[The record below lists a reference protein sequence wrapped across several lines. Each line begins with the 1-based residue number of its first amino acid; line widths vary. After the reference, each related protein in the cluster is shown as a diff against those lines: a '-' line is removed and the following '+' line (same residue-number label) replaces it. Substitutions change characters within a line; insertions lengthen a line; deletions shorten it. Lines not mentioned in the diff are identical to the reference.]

1 MSRYRSYLP
10 LIVMFLAGTAF
21 AVLALSCRAALPFGF
36 VPTSAPSPTAS
47 PTVAAQTLPSPE
59 PTGTMIPSATAPPAA
74 PTDTAEPPPPP
85 QPTRTVEII
94 PIFSPTPQ
102 PTQTPLPATATPIP
116 TTPAV
121 FPDWRGEYFNNAV
134 LSGEPAVVRNDT
146 GLNFDWSSGSPDARL
161 NFDNFSARWTRNQ
174 NFEGGLYRFT
184 LYIDDGVRLFVDG
197 TRVLEDWR
205 DAGNRTVSVDVS
217 LNAGVHGLRVEY
229 YERSGLARA
238 QLDIARV
245 NVNTATAIPA
255 STATMTPI
263 PISTATIAPSVTTSP
278 IPASITPV
286 PFASPTPSATNLPT
300 QLPPPT
306 STPSLTPKPSATQPA
321 PTSTSPSTS
330 TPTLTS
336 TPKTTATETREPTA
350 TATVP
355 LAPTSTS
362 ESSPTVTPS
371 KTTAATP
378 TLTSTPEKPTAE
390 PTATE
395 TATEPVP
402 ATPTHTATATEKP
415 TVVVTHTPTLTATIT
430 RTPRP
435 TRTATPSGGISA
447 AATLNG
453 NRLAISGTSWAPE
466 EEVTVSISTN
476 PEGNDAVMI
485 GQRNANRNGNLRFNI
500 TIKDKDMPAEPFYVI
515 IEGRSG
521 RVIVPTH
528 TGNGS
533 NPTST
538 VTPAPVPEGTIPATP
553 A

>member
-1 MSRYRSYLP
+1 MSRFRSYLP

-36 VPTSAPSPTAS
+36 VPTGVPSPTAS
-47 PTVAAQTLPSPE
+47 PTIAAQTLPSAE

-74 PTDTAEPPPPP
+74 PTDTDTPP

-94 PIFSPTPQ
+94 PIFSPTPA
-102 PTQTPLPATATPIP
+102 PSTSTPPPATTTPVPPSPIP

-134 LSGEPAVVRNDT
+134 LAGEPTVVRNDPN
-146 GLNFDWSSGSPDARL
+146 LNFDWSSGSPDARL

-184 LYIDDGVRLFVDG
+184 FHIDDGVRLFVDG

-205 DAGNRTVSVDVS
+205 DAGNRVVAVDVS
-217 LNAGVHGLRVEY
+217 LNGGVHGLRVEY

-238 QLDIARV
+238 QLEIARV
-245 NVNTATAIPA
+245 NSSTATAIATVTPVPF
-255 STATMTPI
+255 STATT
-263 PISTATIAPSVTTSP
+263 APSATASP
-278 IPASITPV
+278 IPPSLTPV
-286 PFASPTPSATNLPT
+286 PFASPTSTATDVPT

-306 STPSLTPKPSATQPA
+306 STPTLTPVPSETHAA
-321 PTSTSPSTS
+321 PTSTSPPTSTS
-330 TPTLTS
+330 KPTATE
-336 TPKTTATETREPTA
+336 TETREPTA

-362 ESSPTVTPS
+362 EVSPTVTPS
-371 KTTAATP
+371 KTIAA
-378 TLTSTPEKPTAE
+378 

-415 TVVVTHTPTLTATIT
+415 TVAATHTPTSTATIT

-453 NRLAISGTSWAPE
+453 NQLSISGSNWTPQ
-466 EEVTVSISTN
+466 EEVMVSISTN

-485 GQRNANRNGNLRFNI
+485 GQRSARKNGSLQFSI
-500 TIKDKDMPAEPFYVI
+500 KIKDKDMPAEPFYVI

-521 RVIVPTH
+521 RVIVPAH

-538 VTPAPVPEGTIPATP
+538 VTPVPVPEGTIPATP